1 MRGPSSYVHCPSCQR
16 AFDLGAGTGCP
27 RCVAQP
33 VASAPAATPPRAA
46 TPSPA
51 AVAATRVC
59 YVPVVASVTAAPSA
73 PVTAARACP
82 RARITAATGEL
93 LAAISDAGPAD
104 LDAVLAEGALV
115 PDAADDPWAAL
126 LLSAIVASIAERRGR
141 PTAPLLI
148 AAPAPAAAPP
158 PASSPTPQQAFWL
171 GVLVG
176 LLARVERRFD
186 QVLDLTR
193 RLPLDRLG

>member
-27 RCVAQP
+27 RCVPAP
-33 VASAPAATPPRAA
+33 VTAAPAAPPPRTA
-46 TPSPA
+46 TPAPA
-51 AVAATRVC
+51 AASATRVC
-59 YVPVVASVTAAPSA
+59 YVPVVASVTAPPSA
-73 PVTAARACP
+73 PAARACP